1 MPDMTP
7 TDLDCTMTRGEVMRE
22 RELERQR
29 WLAQKAKRERETGR
43 ERGGGGVP
51 RVRK

>member
-7 TDLDCTMTRGEVMRE
+7 TGLDCTMTREEVMRE

-29 WLAQKAKRERETGR
+29 WLAQKARR
-43 ERGGGGVP
+43 ERGGGGGP

>member
-7 TDLDCTMTRGEVMRE
+7 SGLDCTMTMEEVMRE

-29 WLAQKAKRERETGR
+29 WLAQKARRAK
-43 ERGGGGVP
+43 RGGGGVP

>member
-7 TDLDCTMTRGEVMRE
+7 TGLDCTMTMEEVMRE

-29 WLAQKAKRERETGR
+29 WLAQKAKQERETRR

-51 RVRK
+51 RVRH